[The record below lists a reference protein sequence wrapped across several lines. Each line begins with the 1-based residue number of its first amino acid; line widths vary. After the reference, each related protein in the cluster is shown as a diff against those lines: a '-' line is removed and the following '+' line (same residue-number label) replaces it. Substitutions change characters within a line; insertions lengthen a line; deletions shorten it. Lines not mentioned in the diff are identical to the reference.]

1 MARSEARPEDP
12 DRTLELPPEMLDDL
26 DELETTI
33 AGPTQPRQAR
43 TQTVSRPLSLDDDD
57 DDEQEQEQ
65 ERQIARE
72 LASRRLSIA
81 RREQR
86 HRHAIQAAEQRH
98 RHEQRLQRGRQEA
111 RIVAG
116 VLLLVVTSGLAWIT
130 MPATDAAQIVF
141 TTSFGAVAGYLGARS
156 RRETEGPQT

>member
-1 MARSEARPEDP
+1 MAREELE
-12 DRTLELPPEMLDDL
+12 RTLELPPETLDDL
-26 DELETTI
+26 DELESAS
-33 AGPTQPRQAR
+33 AGPAQPRQQR
-43 TQTVSRPLSLDDDD
+43 RQTVSRPLLE
-57 DDEQEQEQ
+57 DDEQDEQNEQ

-72 LASRRLSIA
+72 LASRRLSIT

-86 HRHAIQAAEQRH
+86 HRHALQLAEQRH
-98 RHEQRLQRGRQEA
+98 RHEQRLLRGRQEA

-130 MPATDAAQIVF
+130 LPSTDAAQIVF

-156 RRETEGPQT
+156 RRGEDGSPS